1 MPARKK
7 KSKTARRKTQKA
19 GKKTAARKQSKKS
32 KKKKSSKK
40 AAKRTGAV
48 TAARKAPPAK
58 KAAQSKKQTKKK
70 KKKTSGAVTTVP
82 MITLANDAG
91 ASVTIPSD
99 ERLQELAMRWR
110 YVLSRRLRWKHSA
123 HLKMRARARDD
134 LVSLLPSDTTSATEV
149 LGNAQVVETQ
159 VPYRSERKGWEGRV
173 APWEFLISA
182 TATGVGNQKTLTI
195 VRHLDANQAP
205 LPPLGNP
212 KVLYVQC
219 SPGVL
224 ANRYDFTSERGALE
238 RLFPGAVV
246 PCINPTIATLRQEI
260 TRHQPNVIHL
270 AGIDNI
276 QAKELL
282 QDEGNLPDD
291 WFKSKSHDG
300 VVFAAEDSSHTRSES
315 GSDVKIP
322 LGIIPIEAE
331 TLAQV
336 LNSGGSPLHLVT
348 ANVYHSASRICA
360 LAVAEGAGLAL
371 GFQDTVED
379 SLAEIFLREFYS
391 HWRTS
396 HDPLPAFV
404 SALDNARAS
413 VSLSG
418 TGIVLWSAQSLLDG
432 AVQRITESRK
442 SREPDR
448 EKILSLDDDGGDYSK
463 WFSVDVQIRD
473 RLNYS
478 LLHNDSGGLFEK
490 LEFRKEKEG
499 VLPDVGVEVV
509 LYLGSESHPYSA
521 KFTLTEF
528 LTPVDDQI
536 KVPLTSSI
544 IRTVAEPMRTSLFVR
559 ITVGEKVVCQETHR
573 VTLLPADEWK
583 DTDSD
588 RIWLPSFVLPR
599 DPAIELIINRA
610 EKHLITLA
618 DDQSRGFDGYQS
630 IDPDDPETL
639 ADVDLQVQAIW
650 AAVVSDFGIRYINPP
665 PSYSRLGQRLR
676 TPTQIVRG
684 GRGTC
689 IDLALLLSGCLEYI
703 EIYPV
708 IFLLE
713 GHAFAGYWRSED
725 RYDAFTEAQQQ
736 GLEDSTM
743 MESIGST
750 TERAPWILPSNSY
763 AEILHEVNSG
773 FLYPLETVGFT
784 THGSFWAAVEEGV
797 NNLRSRSEFHSLIDI
812 WLARSEFITP
822 LPIVDDV
829 VRLRRS
835 EDHD

>member
-7 KSKTARRKTQKA
+7 KQHTARRKT
-19 GKKTAARKQSKKS
+19 KKTSKKTFARPQPKKS
-32 KKKKSSKK
+32 KKKSSKTAVK
-40 AAKRTGAV
+40 KTGAKTTARKRPSAKRAGQPMKRT
-48 TAARKAPPAK
+48 K
-58 KAAQSKKQTKKK
+58 SKKS
-70 KKKTSGAVTTVP
+70 TSGDIANGLMVT
-82 MITLANDAG
+82 LSNDAG
-91 ASVTIPSD
+91 ASATIPCD

-110 YVLSRRLRWKHSA
+110 YVLSRRLRWKRSA
-123 HLKMRARARDD
+123 RMKMRARAHDD
-134 LVSLLPSDTTSATEV
+134 LINLLSSDTTRAAEV
-149 LGNAQVVETQ
+149 LGDGQVVEIR
-159 VPYRSERKGWEGRV
+159 VPYRNERSGWEGRV

-182 TATGVGNQKTLTI
+182 TASGLGNQKPLTI
-195 VRHLDANQAP
+195 VRHLDTNRVP
-205 LPPLGNP
+205 LPPLGAP

-219 SPGVL
+219 APGVL
-224 ANRYDFTSERGALE
+224 AEHYEFTSERSALE
-238 RLFPGAVV
+238 RLFPGAVE
-246 PCINPTIATLRQEI
+246 PCINPTIATLRHEI
-260 TRHQPNVIHL
+260 TRRQPNVIHL

-282 QDEGNLPDD
+282 QDEGNLPVD
-291 WFKSKSHDG
+291 WFESKEQDG
-300 VVFAAEDSSHTRSES
+300 IVFATEESRSTSPEV
-315 GSDVKIP
+315 GADGQMP
-322 LGIIPIEAE
+322 LGIAPIDAQ

-336 LNSGGSPLHLVT
+336 LNSGDSPLHLVM
-348 ANVYHSASRICA
+348 ANVYHSAARICA

-371 GFQDTVED
+371 GFQDTVKD

-391 HWRTS
+391 HWHTS
-396 HDPLPAFV
+396 YDPLPAFV

-413 VSLSG
+413 VALSG
-418 TGIVLWSAQSLLDG
+418 TGFVLWSAQSLLDG
-432 AVQRITESRK
+432 AVKRIRDSRESRD
-442 SREPDR
+442 PDR
-448 EKILSLDDDGGDYSK
+448 QRMLSLDDDDGDYSK

-544 IRTVAEPMRTSLFVR
+544 IRTVAEPVRTSLYVR

-583 DTDSD
+583 DTDAD

-599 DPAIELIINRA
+599 DPAVELIIDRA
-610 EKHLITLA
+610 QKHLITLA
-618 DDQSRGFDGYQS
+618 DDHTRGFDGYQS
-630 IDPDDPETL
+630 IDPDDPESL

-689 IDLALLLSGCLEYI
+689 IDLALLLSACLEYI
-703 EIYPV
+703 EVYPV

-725 RYDAFTEAQQQ
+725 RYNAFTEAQQK

-743 MESIGST
+743 LESIGST
-750 TERAPWILPSNSY
+750 SERSPWILPSNSY
-763 AEILHEVNSG
+763 VEVLNEVNSG

-784 THGSFWAAVEEGV
+784 THGSYWAAIEEGV

-822 LPIVDDV
+822 LPIVDEV
-829 VRLRRS
+829 VSLRGGG
-835 EDHD
+835 DHA